1 MEDMTMKKRYELKVT
16 KQGTRMD
23 DSPLFRLVVIDN
35 CAVLEFMKRTTY
47 DELTEY
53 ELQKYTKYFND
64 RNEETAAE

>member
-1 MEDMTMKKRYELKVT
+1 
-16 KQGTRMD
+16 MD

-35 CAVLEFMKRTTY
+35 MAVLEFMKRTTY